1 MKEKEDIQSIRDQHT
16 NGLGVQYL
24 LALKNKL
31 ILDELRE
38 IQPKLKQDTPQ
49 HIIDLFHYISD
60 TAKRDVILGL
70 SKIYDRPSE
79 RNNKLRNINKFICQ
93 LQRHKI
99 EIFNTIDLIGDS
111 WNNFLNKHSKIIN
124 KYPLLN
130 TKKEN
135 FIDFIQEIVTNLET
149 KNHTI
154 DRLRVWRDKYLAH
167 NENYS
172 DEVKL
177 SIEEVETLFE
187 ITYLIIDFS
196 NSFFNINTVLIE
208 KPNIGFI
215 KEVFMNYIDISSSQ
229 INFA

>member
-1 MKEKEDIQSIRDQHT
+1 MKEKEDFPNIRDQHT

-24 LALKNKL
+24 LAIKSKL

-49 HIIDLFHYISD
+49 HIIDLFRYIAD
-60 TAKRDVILGL
+60 TAKRDIILSL

-99 EIFNTIDLIGDS
+99 RIFNTVDLIEDI
-111 WNNFLNKHSKIIN
+111 WNNFLNKHSKIIA
-124 KYPLLN
+124 KYPQLI
-130 TKKEN
+130 TEKEN
-135 FIDFIQEIVTNLET
+135 IIDQIQEIITNLET

-154 DRLRVWRDKYLAH
+154 DRLRIWRDKFLAH

-172 DEVKL
+172 EEVKL

-187 ITYLIIDFS
+187 ITFLIFDFS

-208 KPNIGFI
+208 KPNINFI
-215 KEVFMNYIDISSSQ
+215 NEVFKEYLLY
-229 INFA
+229 